1 MKVQFRRPDNGTL
14 RMLVRSAMSLPF
26 VPVKRM
32 EAAVNILQEIA
43 NSLEDEDQRK
53 FGEKFMSYLHRQWLK
68 NFDKEDLK
76 TWNFYSKKGSY
87 TNNPRYIN
95 EIYFIYDLIKILI
108 SFAVKHTIMYL
119 VIALKVSQYTQQFLS
134 GFKL

>member
-1 MKVQFRRPDNGTL
+1 MRQGNDTTSSRNVQNWTLIDDSYIPVNINGMKVQFRRPENGTL

-43 NSLEDEDQRK
+43 NSLEVEEQRS

-76 TWNFYSKKGSY
+76 SWNFYSKKGSY

-95 EIYFIYDLIKILI
+95 EKYFNYELIKIL
-108 SFAVKHTIMYL
+108 L
-119 VIALKVSQYTQQFLS
+119 
-134 GFKL
+134 

>member
-1 MKVQFRRPDNGTL
+1 MKVQFRRPENGTL

-43 NSLEDEDQRK
+43 NSLEDEAQRR

-108 SFAVKHTIMYL
+108 SFAVKHTIWYL
-119 VIALKVSQYTQQFLS
+119 VIALKESVSTQQFLC

>member
-1 MKVQFRRPDNGTL
+1 MRQGNDTTSSRNVQNWTLIDDSYIPVNINGMKVQFRRPENGTL

-43 NSLEDEDQRK
+43 NSLEVEEQRS

-76 TWNFYSKKGSY
+76 TWNFYSKKRKLHQQS
-87 TNNPRYIN
+87 
-95 EIYFIYDLIKILI
+95 
-108 SFAVKHTIMYL
+108 
-119 VIALKVSQYTQQFLS
+119 KVH
-134 GFKL
+134 